1 MFHNRQHVFAKI
13 LTRWIIPA
21 AVSHTEMKID
31 TSCARR
37 IELEVL
43 RMLRYCRISGTVI
56 RRNALRNLK
65 PADKGTSLQSWKNL
79 HVRVPSNSFPST
91 TQNQKHKS
99 WPHQQNSKDF
109 IYLINVTLNFFFKA
123 STQVWLDE
131 GREREMLFSL
141 FLELLFS

>member
-1 MFHNRQHVFAKI
+1 MFHHHQHLFAKI

-43 RMLRYCRISGTVI
+43 SMLRYCRISGTVI

-65 PADKGTSLQSWKNL
+65 PADNGTSSQSRKNL
-79 HVRVPSNSFPST
+79 HVRVLSNFLLST

-99 WPHQQNSKDF
+99 WPRQQNSKDF
-109 IYLINVTLNFFFKA
+109 IYLINVTLN
-123 STQVWLDE
+123 
-131 GREREMLFSL
+131 LFGSQYSALTGWRKVTINALVL